1 MEELGSYTVRA
12 RRQLHSSACCIDRV
26 RAATVGAHLQDDNT
40 INKIHHTRA
49 TPLAPDVSHVGREG
63 HPDPENDS
71 AQRSS
76 APPRT
81 HDSIQYRVWGLYP
94 PGIDRG
100 LSRVSYRFRLDIHQ
114 FQFQFNLKGAG
125 GPSLAHGEH
134 S

>member
-63 HPDPENDS
+63 HPDPEMIVPNVVP
-71 AQRSS
+71 R
-76 APPRT
+76 PPALMT
-81 HDSIQYRVWGLYP
+81 QYNIEFGGYTLRV
-94 PGIDRG
+94 
-100 LSRVSYRFRLDIHQ
+100 
-114 FQFQFNLKGAG
+114 
-125 GPSLAHGEH
+125 
-134 S
+134 